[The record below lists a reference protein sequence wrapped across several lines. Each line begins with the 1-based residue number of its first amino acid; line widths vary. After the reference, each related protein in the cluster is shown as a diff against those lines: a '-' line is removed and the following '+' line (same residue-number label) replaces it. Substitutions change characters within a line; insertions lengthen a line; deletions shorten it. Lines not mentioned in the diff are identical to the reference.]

1 MQDVL
6 IECGII
12 SEGSVR
18 GVLSGKHYN
27 RSVMC
32 HKVVYEAIEQL
43 WFESYLD
50 SLDEE
55 EKDGIASAVSKAMDL
70 FPDEKFYDLLEC
82 PDMEKVYENYNIFIK
97 EMCKKSRMFAF
108 WTMYTKMTGM
118 YKTMHWYI

>member
-6 IECGII
+6 IESGII

-32 HKVVYEAIEQL
+32 HKVVYEAMEQL
-43 WFESYLD
+43 RFESYLD

-55 EKDGIASAVSKAMDL
+55 EKDAIVSAVSKAMDL
-70 FPDEKFYDLLEC
+70 FPSEEFHDFLGC
-82 PDMEKVYENYNIFIK
+82 PEMEKIYENYNNFIK
-97 EMCKKSRMFAF
+97 ESWEKSRTFAF
-108 WTMYTKMTGM
+108 WTMYIKMTGM
-118 YKTMHWYI
+118 CKTVHW